1 MPDVEL
7 TAPPL
12 PGRDPVVL
20 RWLVAPG
27 GAVGAGQPLVI
38 LLTDRA
44 EVALPAPGD
53 GVLAE
58 RLVAEGA
65 AATGALGRLRT
76 SAVGGGGS
84 RSARTAPEEA
94 ANLAAGASMRGGA
107 GLALQPSAFR
117 PVSPTARRIAAAHGL
132 GLAGVAGSGP
142 GGRVVKA
149 DVLAGVRHATC
160 HMPHADAPAHDTA
173 PVAPEPAPVTPG
185 ARRPGQAAASDFS
198 PPPAGLT
205 CPIITA
211 LVEADVTAALAVCA
225 AEGAGF
231 ARLGLALSL
240 TTYVAWVA
248 AGLLPAHPLL
258 QSSWSADGPV
268 LRRRTHL
275 AVAEGGAGGTLRW
288 ALVRHA
294 GDLTLRGMARAVR
307 DGATGDHGGATFSVV
322 GLTTGAIRQIATPPL
337 PGTGA
342 ALSLGAPRRTL
353 VATDEGAL
361 VARTL
366 LELQISFDAR
376 AIDYGQA
383 MGFLRALRE
392 GLI

>member
-7 TAPPL
+7 TVPPL

-27 GAVGAGQPLVI
+27 GAVGAGQPLAI

-65 AATGALGRLRT
+65 AATGALGRLRKSEVRNQRLE
-76 SAVGGGGS
+76 SAPP
-84 RSARTAPEEA
+84 SAIDHT
-94 ANLAAGASMRGGA
+94 AAGASMRGGP
-107 GLALQPSAFR
+107 GRALLTSDFR
-117 PVSPTARRIAAAHGL
+117 PISPTARRIAAAHGL
-132 GLAGVAGSGP
+132 DLAGVAGSGA

-149 DVLAGVRHATC
+149 DVLAGMRHATSNIQ
-160 HMPHADAPAHDTA
+160 HADASTHNTA
-173 PVAPEPAPVTPG
+173 PVTPDPAPVTPG
-185 ARRPGQAAASDFS
+185 ARRPEQAAASDCS
-198 PPPAGLT
+198 PPPADCT
-205 CPIITA
+205 YPIITA
-211 LVEADVTAALAVCA
+211 MVEADVTAALAACA
-225 AEGAGF
+225 AEGPGF
-231 ARLGLALSL
+231 ARLGLELSL

-258 QSSWSADGPV
+258 QSYWSADGPV

-307 DGATGDHGGATFSVV
+307 DGATGDRGGATFSVV
-322 GLTTGAIRQIATPPL
+322 GLTTGALWQIATPPL
-337 PGTGA
+337 PDTGA
-342 ALSLGAPRRTL
+342 ALCLGLPRRTL

-361 VARTL
+361 ATRML

-376 AIDYGQA
+376 AIDYRQA